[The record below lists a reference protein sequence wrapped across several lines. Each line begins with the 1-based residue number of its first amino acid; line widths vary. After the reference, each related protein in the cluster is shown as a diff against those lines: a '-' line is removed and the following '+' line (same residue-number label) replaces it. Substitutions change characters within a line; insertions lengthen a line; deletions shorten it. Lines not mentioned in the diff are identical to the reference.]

1 MEQKTAIYL
10 EPIAVRSQLGAL
22 GLTEQALVDAVS
34 AGEAAAAM
42 TTLHHP
48 KNHAG
53 FLMWSEPSK
62 TLRDLLVPFGWV
74 AEDLDGQPLVRNARD
89 TMAITVAG
97 GDEWTGTVPEHDE
110 QPRTRSKK
118 GPVTI
123 NAVKANSGWLFH
135 EMAIDE
141 LKRLKRPKRKT
152 YVLLTYRDE
161 ENSETRSE
169 LSLPVMTD
177 DADHICGWLTRILL
191 PAIPWG
197 DEPTRISQPTPEDR
211 GLSHADVVEIRRKG

>member
-1 MEQKTAIYL
+1 MEEKAAIYL
-10 EPIAVRSQLGAL
+10 ESFAVRSQLAAL
-22 GLTEQALVDAVS
+22 GLLEEVLLAAVS

-53 FLMWSEPSK
+53 FVMWSEPSK

-74 AEDLDGQPLVRNARD
+74 KEDVDGQPLVRNARD
-89 TMAITVAG
+89 TIAITVAG
-97 GDEWTGTVPEHDE
+97 GDEWTGRPPEREE

-123 NAVKANSGWLFH
+123 NAVKANSGWLFRD
-135 EMAIDE
+135 MAIDE
-141 LKRLKRPKRKT
+141 LKRLARPKRKT
-152 YVLLTYRDE
+152 FVLLTYRDE
-161 ENSETRSE
+161 ENAETRSE
-169 LSLPVMTD
+169 LSLPVETD
-177 DADHICGWLTRILL
+177 DADHICGWKMRILL

-197 DEPTRISQPTPEDR
+197 DEPTRISQTKPEDG
-211 GLSHADVVEIRRKG
+211 GLSSVDDVQIRRKA